1 MIESNSDQN
10 QIILGYWAIR
20 GLAEPSRIT
29 LHYTKTPFINKTYEQ
44 GDAPDYRRDEWLNEK
59 QKLGLD
65 FPNLPYLIHG
75 NLKITQS
82 KAILY
87 YLGRKFNLMG
97 MNLKEQAYVFM
108 LCEEVHDLRLKYG
121 GFCNG
126 PNGDSET
133 ERKKFI
139 ETILVEYLK
148 KIDQYLQ
155 KSTSKFIIG
164 NQPTVADFQV
174 FEYLDACLYLDN
186 EQILLDKYSNIKQ
199 FLNTI
204 RNLPEL
210 KDYITK
216 THNQV
221 PLHNRG
227 RSIRSVEMYFKI
239 FIFSRQIRWKSN
251 RTKRSSLD

>member
-1 MIESNSDQN
+1 MTESNTDQN

-20 GLAEPSRIT
+20 GLVEPSRII

-44 GDAPDYRRDEWLNEK
+44 GDAPDYSRDEWLNEK

-75 NLKITQS
+75 HLKLTQS

-97 MNLKEQAYVFM
+97 TNLKEQAYVFM
-108 LCEEVHDLRLKYG
+108 LCEEVQDLRLKYG
-121 GFCNG
+121 AFSNG
-126 PNGDSET
+126 PNGDSQT
-133 ERKKFI
+133 ERKKFL
-139 ETILVEYLK
+139 ETILTEYFK

-155 KSTSKFIIG
+155 KSNSKFIVG
-164 NQPTVADFQV
+164 NQPTIADFQV
-174 FEYLDACLYLDN
+174 FEYLDACLYMDD
-186 EQILLDKYSNIKQ
+186 EQILLDKYSNVKQ

-216 THNQV
+216 IHDQI
-221 PLHNRG
+221 PLHNKSKS
-227 RSIRSVEMYFKI
+227 RSIRSIDTDFFLFLAAKFGGKVI
-239 FIFSRQIRWKSN
+239 
-251 RTKRSSLD
+251 KRKDQV